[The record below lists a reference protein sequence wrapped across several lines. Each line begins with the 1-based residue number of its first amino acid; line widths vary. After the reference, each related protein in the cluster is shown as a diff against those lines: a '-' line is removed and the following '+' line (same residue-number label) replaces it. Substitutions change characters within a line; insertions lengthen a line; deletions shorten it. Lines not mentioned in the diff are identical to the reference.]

1 MTTWGDGLAFWE
13 ALCLPVSYELGVYA
27 EQAHPYINNSI
38 RGVYFLKNARL
49 HCGHA
54 KGRSEVSTVNL
65 SSARQLRER
74 SWRVRCSALANV
86 FLQNLHW
93 YEGVP
98 WPSAGCLG
106 SSIASAELI
115 AIHATVYPASRT

>member
-1 MTTWGDGLAFWE
+1 MTTWGAGLAFWE

-38 RGVYFLKNARL
+38 RAVYFRKNARL

-65 SSARQLRER
+65 HRRGNYGSVHGELDAQLWQMSSYRICTGMRELPGHR
-74 SWRVRCSALANV
+74 
-86 FLQNLHW
+86 
-93 YEGVP
+93 
-98 WPSAGCLG
+98 
-106 SSIASAELI
+106 
-115 AIHATVYPASRT
+115 PAV